1 MPAFVYPCQ
10 KWKVMVYSSR
20 SGGAVCA
27 GGRKAGLTFVSFASV
42 AGAGVAG
49 AGTEPVCGDGPG
61 CGVDPVFGA
70 GRA

>member
-10 KWKVMVYSSR
+10 TWKVMAYSSR

-27 GGRKAGLTFVSFASV
+27 GGRKAGLAFVSFASV
-42 AGAGVAG
+42 AGADEAG